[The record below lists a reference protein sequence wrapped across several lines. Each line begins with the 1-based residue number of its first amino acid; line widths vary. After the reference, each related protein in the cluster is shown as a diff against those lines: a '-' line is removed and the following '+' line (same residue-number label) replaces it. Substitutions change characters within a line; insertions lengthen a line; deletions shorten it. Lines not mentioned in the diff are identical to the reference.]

1 MTAVAGEASAM
12 RAASRASRVL
22 LALLAFA
29 ALASRAPAEAKPL
42 PPAVSAPAAATTAA
56 GQPAAVPAPPAD
68 AQEARVRLAKA
79 QSPAE
84 YAAMLDSF
92 SSTLSPSDSLALLN
106 QSLPSLASEY
116 RAPLVIRAGD
126 LALLLGLFDQAASSY
141 VDASKLYPAKA
152 AASGSTALSA
162 EAAGLL
168 LRAARCDLAAGDS
181 DKALELSSGL
191 ILASAE
197 PEISAASRLVGAWAL
212 ALQGRQA
219 EARSIAASALDAS
232 PRPESKREARF
243 ILWLCALAA
252 DKAAA
257 AATLAA
263 EFPGSPEALLAS
275 GAASAPPLPHWYLG
289 GLPAASLTA
298 EPKPSATAR
307 AAAAVAPVAAAQGAA
322 AKPASPVA
330 AAASNATTPPGTTA
344 PQRARRLQVGYFSME
359 DNARTLKDELAS
371 KGFAAAVE
379 VRVRAATSGKA
390 EEKRWIVTVEAGKDM
405 AKTMQALK
413 DAGYEAYIID

>member
-1 MTAVAGEASAM
+1 MMAVAGERSAARTAS
-12 RAASRASRVL
+12 RAASRASRAL
-22 LALLAFA
+22 LAILAFA

-42 PPAVSAPAAATTAA
+42 PPAVSAPA
-56 GQPAAVPAPPAD
+56 D
-68 AQEARVRLAKA
+68 AQEARARLSKA
-79 QSPAE
+79 QTPAE
-84 YAAMLDSF
+84 YAGMLDSF
-92 SSTLSPSDSLALLN
+92 SSTLPPSDSLALLN
-106 QSLPSLASEY
+106 QSLPSLAADY

-152 AASGSTALSA
+152 AAAGSTALSA

-181 DKALELSSGL
+181 DKALEVSSGL
-191 ILASAE
+191 ILSSGD
-197 PEISAASRLVGAWAL
+197 PDLSAASRLVGAWAL

-219 EARSIAASALDAS
+219 EARSVASSALDAS
-232 PRPESKREARF
+232 PRPEIKREARF
-243 ILWLCALAA
+243 ILWLCASAA

-289 GLPAASLTA
+289 GLPAASLA
-298 EPKPSATAR
+298 PEPKP
-307 AAAAVAPVAAAQGAA
+307 AAAIQGAAA
-322 AKPASPVA
+322 AKPANPAVVP
-330 AAASNATTPPGTTA
+330 ASNDRGK
-344 PQRARRLQVGYFSME
+344 RLQVGYFSVE
-359 DNARTLKDELAS
+359 DNAHTLKDELAT

-379 VRVRAATSGKA
+379 VRARAASSGKA

-413 DAGYEAYIID
+413 DAGYEAYSIE